1 MKLNPNLLAPAVN
14 LLNRMPIHGGQTRK
28 LSDLVKRQESMD
40 RMIRRSWNFW
50 KAAYQTKDPHRYR
63 LLLTVREKL
72 LRRRHQRNEFWRR
85 IPIWS
90 SRMMPSCSLPWTHKD
105 TNLSAAQPKRPTGL
119 DAAPNY
125 VTALMVRART
135 SAEHRQSDAA
145 VVAYSEILRRLPDS
159 APAQERAR
167 RNLSRKCG
175 ET

>member
-1 MKLNPNLLAPAVN
+1 LVQSNDANLFVAMNAL
-14 LLNRMPIHGGQTRK
+14 
-28 LSDLVKRQESMD
+28 D
-40 RMIRRSWNFW
+40 
-50 KAAYQTKDPHRYR
+50 
-63 LLLTVREKL
+63 
-72 LRRRHQRNEFWRR
+72 
-85 IPIWS
+85 
-90 SRMMPSCSLPWTHKD
+90 KD

-145 VVAYSEILRRLPDS
+145 VVAYSEILRRLPDF
-159 APAQERAR
+159 APAQERAC

>member
-50 KAAYQTKDPHRYR
+50 KAAYQTKDPHRCG
-63 LLLTVREKL
+63 LLLTAREKL

-105 TNLSAAQPKRPTGL
+105 TNLSAAQPKRPT
-119 DAAPNY
+119 
-125 VTALMVRART
+125 

-145 VVAYSEILRRLPDS
+145 VVAYSEILRRLPDF